1 MVYLALASAAD
12 ACAEASGRRRQA
24 LLAVSRASVSPPK
37 LNAQA
42 SAVGASATA
51 VITADSTVADGSSRS
66 LLLTMKDTSFS
77 VPEECF
83 GQMVPATDTDPDSI
97 SVTDAM
103 VSVEASSN
111 STVCPFVIS
120 IAKFNSGVSIVRTV
134 FVLYD
139 STGKRPYIRE
149 ELTVDLKWA
158 ESPSGDASWS
168 GEVKTQGSM
177 VKVAATAERS
187 EAAIG
192 GRYQCQ
198 WSKSTAEKIVADITS
213 GAIPPRGDV
222 VRLDVRYANVSM
234 SFGERSYAVRKDGP
248 RLVFEVNGE
257 EVYSSIASP
266 FSSPS
271 DAAGAMRLLM
281 TR

>member
-168 GEVKTQGSM
+168 GEVKSRAGV
-177 VKVAATAERS
+177 VKVSAMAGQSGAAL
-187 EAAIG
+187 G
-192 GRYQCQ
+192 GRYQGQ
-198 WSKSTAEKIVADITS
+198 WAKSAAEKIVADINR
-213 GAIPPRGDV
+213 GAIPSLGDIE
-222 VRLDVRYANVSM
+222 LDVQYANVSLV
-234 SFGERSYAVRKDGP
+234 SEGRSYTVRKDGA
-248 RLVFEVNGE
+248 RLVFEIGGE
-257 EVYSSIASP
+257 EVHSSVATP

-271 DAAGAMRLLM
+271 DAAGALRLLM